1 MTLYSETPPEVE
13 TEIALEIDPVC
24 GTTIDPDIAR
34 ELDLGISFAE
44 REYLFCG
51 QRCRDRFVQS
61 PLIFAAAGRD
71 AP

>member
-1 MTLYSETPPEVE
+1 MTLHSETPPEVE
-13 TEIALEIDPVC
+13 TDIALEIDPVC
-24 GTTIDPDIAR
+24 GTTIDPQSAR

-51 QRCRDRFVQS
+51 PGCRATFVRS
-61 PLIFAAAGRD
+61 PLTYAAAGRD